1 MKYLALALFIITGW
15 TLVYIYEHRP
25 PQVPAQEY
33 QVVSVT
39 DGDTIH
45 ISMNGTIETVRLL
58 GVDTPETVDP
68 RKPVQCYGPEAS
80 QQTKALLTG
89 KQVTLEA
96 DPSQDDRDKYGRLL
110 RYVYLG
116 SQNVSLLLITEG
128 YGREYTYDKP
138 YKYQKEF
145 RAAESNAKTNRRG
158 LWGACGNS

>member
-1 MKYLALALFIITGW
+1 MKYVIPILFVLIGW
-15 TLVYIYEHRP
+15 ILIYAYQHRTA
-25 PQVPAQEY
+25 QVPAQIY
-33 QVVSVT
+33 QVVSVI

-45 ISMNGTIETVRLL
+45 VNINGTIETVRLL
-58 GVDTPETVDP
+58 GVDTPETLDP

-80 QQTKALLTG
+80 QQTKELLTG
-89 KQVTLEA
+89 KEVTLEA

-138 YKYQKEF
+138 YKYQKAF
-145 RAAESNAKTNRRG
+145 REAEADAKVNKRG
-158 LWGACGNS
+158 LWEACY